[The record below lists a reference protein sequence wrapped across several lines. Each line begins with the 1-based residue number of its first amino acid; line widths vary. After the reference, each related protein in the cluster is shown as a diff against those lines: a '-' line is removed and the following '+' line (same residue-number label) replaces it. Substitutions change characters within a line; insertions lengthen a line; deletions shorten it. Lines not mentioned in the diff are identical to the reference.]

1 MRVAAYRHGIAVDA
15 KSKAD
20 AEAQIAE
27 GDKALEQVLASY
39 EKDLLSND
47 ADRKL
52 LQQDR
57 ADLQAYR
64 NNRESF

>member
-1 MRVAAYRHGIAVDA
+1 MLALTKMRVAAYRHGIAVDA

-47 ADRKL
+47 AP
-52 LQQDR
+52 
-57 ADLQAYR
+57 QAVAAGP
-64 NNRESF
+64 SGSASLPQ